1 MVMVAPHLR
10 RRHGRAVGEVEHV
23 AAEAGGDA
31 RPRRGGLE
39 EHLAQLRLLGPS
51 RHRRRHL
58 MVTAAGKVAPIEVVS
73 SRLRHGGALLLQS
86 SHTLTIS
93 PTLQP
98 F

>member
-51 RHRRRHL
+51 RRRRHL
-58 MVTAAGKVAPIEVVS
+58 MVAAAGKVAPIEVVS

-86 SHTLTIS
+86 SHTLIS